1 MSRRALI
8 IVDIQLDFCEGGSLA
23 VEGGNAVA
31 ERIAAHLR
39 RSGDK
44 YDVVVATRDW
54 HPENLEGH
62 FSATPDYVDTWP
74 PHCVQG
80 TRGAQFHPAIST
92 LLADEMIDV
101 VVSKGESSA
110 AYSGFEG
117 FAGDMS
123 LSKLLAERRITD
135 VEVCGIATS
144 HCVRATAI
152 DAYKGGMATVVITDL
167 SVGVTEEQAE
177 AALEELSA
185 LGVDLAVAPAAPI
198 RR

>member
-1 MSRRALI
+1 MSRRALV

-31 ERIAAHLR
+31 EKIAAHLR

-54 HPENLEGH
+54 HPDDLPGH

-92 LLADEMIDV
+92 LLSDEMIDV
-101 VVSKGESSA
+101 VVSKGETSA

-117 FAGDMS
+117 AANGTMLGD
-123 LSKLLAERRITD
+123 LLAERRITD

-152 DAYKGGMATVVITDL
+152 DAYKSGMATVVITDL
-167 SVGVTEEQAE
+167 SVGVSDEQAE
-177 AALEELSA
+177 AALEELSS
-185 LGVDLAVAPAAPI
+185 LGVDLAIAPAAPI